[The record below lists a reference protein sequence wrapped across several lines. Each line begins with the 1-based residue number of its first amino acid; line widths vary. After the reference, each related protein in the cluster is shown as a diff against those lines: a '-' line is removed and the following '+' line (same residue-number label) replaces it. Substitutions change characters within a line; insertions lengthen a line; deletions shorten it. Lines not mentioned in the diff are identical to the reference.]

1 MTAQCW
7 SQNLRNTSRQTFLL
21 SCASTTTPCAQS
33 ISSNVARCLVCIWL
47 HSCSTNGLSMRP
59 GWPTFIK
66 KERLW
71 ARCFSMMQRG
81 SRRYASRAK
90 CSPFIIQY
98 MRGHGPSPLH
108 ARILPAFRLF
118 VCSTLNLGR
127 VCAPSPF
134 LTPSADSSHF
144 PAFRLPS
151 TPNLGRICAP
161 SSSPTAR
168 ADSSCFLA
176 FSLS

>member
-1 MTAQCW
+1 MALPQLHARILP
-7 SQNLRNTSRQTFLL
+7 SFLGII
-21 SCASTTTPCAQS
+21 CASSPSLTARADSSGFPAFSQSTTPNLGRICAPS
-33 ISSNVARCLVCIWL
+33 
-47 HSCSTNGLSMRP
+47 
-59 GWPTFIK
+59 K
-66 KERLW
+66 RLW

-108 ARILPAFRLF
+108 ARILPAFRPF

-134 LTPSADSSHF
+134 LTPSADSSRF
-144 PAFRLPS
+144 PAFS
-151 TPNLGRICAP
+151 QSATPNLGRICAP